1 MNKILGIIAGEG
13 NMPIYIAR
21 NAYQR
26 GYEVVV
32 LGMKGNAREADY
44 KEYCFSNTCKATD
57 IISYTNKLLY
67 NDEVIVLL
75 TLLNENILVVEQVLG
90 IDYLV
95 KSRKFLLVDRNATTL
110 DKLAHLAL

>member
-1 MNKILGIIAGEG
+1 MTTFLFQMQNFFKKSVFTYIIYKKSTLTPK
-13 NMPIYIAR
+13 N
-21 NAYQR
+21 
-26 GYEVVV
+26 VS
-32 LGMKGNAREADY
+32 ADY